1 MSPKTTLRLFTA
13 AKAHLD
19 GICSVMLQQ
28 TGTSETRP
36 SILCCESRSGTFPT
50 TDSPHAECIINWN
63 SYKFN
68 MAQFRIMQFDVRTL
82 RIDSVKLLRIQFHE
96 YVFIVVEIGFEN
108 LRLARSQIFY
118 LFPFELLFIGSWT
131 TI

>member
-1 MSPKTTLRLFTA
+1 
-13 AKAHLD
+13 
-19 GICSVMLQQ
+19 
-28 TGTSETRP
+28 
-36 SILCCESRSGTFPT
+36 
-50 TDSPHAECIINWN
+50 
-63 SYKFN
+63 
-68 MAQFRIMQFDVRTL
+68 MQFDVRTL

-118 LFPFELLFIGSWT
+118 LFPFELLFIGAWT